1 MENTTNEAQRLLGL
15 DLPVVQGPFGGGIST
30 VALVA
35 AVSNRGALGSF
46 GAHTTPPEDMDALV
60 RAIRAATS
68 RTFAVNLWVSDEDPG
83 GLTFPPEL
91 FERCWAL
98 FEPYYT
104 ECGLAKP
111 AIPERTGQRYAAQ
124 VEALLDAAPP
134 AISFIFGVPS
144 AKVVEECRRRK
155 IVTIGTATSIAE
167 AQALE
172 AAGVQVIVASGMEAG
187 GHRPSFLASAE
198 DSLTGTF
205 ALVQL
210 VAARVKTPVVAAG
223 GIVDAKGV
231 RAAMTLGAQA
241 AQLGTA
247 FLACEESAAS
257 PQHKEAL
264 FSAAAQR
271 TQLTRAFTG
280 RLARGIENR
289 WAREM
294 KGRTADFAP
303 FPLHSWFLSNPRAA
317 SAPRTDLVSL
327 WSGQIAPNLQHRT
340 VASLMDALAA
350 EL

>member
-1 MENTTNEAQRLLGL
+1 MKNRNEAQALLGL
-15 DLPVVQGPFGGGIST
+15 ELPVVQGPFGGGLST

-46 GAHTTPPEDMDALV
+46 GAHVTPPEEMAALV
-60 RAIRAATS
+60 AAIRAAT
-68 RTFAVNLWVSDEDPG
+68 RNAFAMNLWVSDEDPG
-83 GLTFPPEL
+83 GLSFPPEL
-91 FERCWAL
+91 FDRCWTL

-124 VEALLDAAPP
+124 VEALLEAAPP
-134 AISFIFGVPS
+134 AISFVFGVPS
-144 AKVVEECRRRK
+144 AKVVAECRRK
-155 IVTIGTATSIAE
+155 EIVTIGTATTIAE

-172 AAGVQVIVASGMEAG
+172 AAGVQVIVATGMEAG

-210 VAARVKTPVVAAG
+210 VAPRVKVPVVLAG

-231 RAAMTLGAQA
+231 RAAIGLGAQA
-241 AQLGTA
+241 AQIGTA
-247 FLACEESAAS
+247 FLACEESGAS
-257 PQHKEAL
+257 AQHKAAM
-264 FSAAAQR
+264 FSPAAQR

-289 WAREM
+289 WVREM
-294 KGRTADFAP
+294 KGRGADFAP
-303 FPLHSWFLSNPRAA
+303 FPLQSWFLSNLRA
-317 SAPRTDLVSL
+317 SAAGRTDLVSL

-340 VASLMDALAA
+340 VAALMDALAA
-350 EL
+350 GL